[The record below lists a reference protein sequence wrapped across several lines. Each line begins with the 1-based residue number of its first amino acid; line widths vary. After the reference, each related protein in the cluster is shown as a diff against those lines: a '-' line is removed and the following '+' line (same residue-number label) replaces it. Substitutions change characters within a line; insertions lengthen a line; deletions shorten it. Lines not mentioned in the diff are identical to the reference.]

1 MREWASLD
9 EVVLGVWSTFGQASG
24 LPSRVS
30 PSMPILFFG
39 DLHAYFSS
47 RVRVLSVGL
56 NPSLHEFP
64 TDSPFRRFPLA
75 EGVTLREPEPYLDA
89 LSASRTRHF
98 RTDPYR
104 GWFSAFEPM
113 LNGLGASFYEGKPS
127 TALHTDLC
135 SPVATDPTWSG
146 LDPDEQKALEKE
158 GGPLWHG
165 LLEVLQPPNCDA
177 VCCVPP
183 SIAHPVQSLEWMEEF
198 GCVVPIGHV
207 FERTEAGALRKRPV
221 EISARW
227 CEIGGEPSLFVFV
240 PCGTEAARSAE
251 QQPEARCR

>member
-9 EVVLGVWSTFGQASG
+9 EVVSGVWSTFGRASG

-75 EGVTLREPEPYLDA
+75 EGVTVREPEPYLDA
-89 LSASRTRHF
+89 LSAYF

-127 TALHTDLC
+127 TALHTDIC

-146 LDPDEQKALEKE
+146 LDWDVQKALEKE

-165 LLEVLQPPNCDA
+165 LLEALRPQFVTLSVA
-177 VCCVPP
+177 
-183 SIAHPVQSLEWMEEF
+183 SHHLSRIRFKALSGWK
-198 GCVVPIGHV
+198 VVHV

-227 CEIGGEPSLFVFV
+227 CEVGGEPSLFVFV
-240 PCGTEAARSAE
+240 PAAQKPLGRLSSNQKREAGEIAIEVLR
-251 QQPEARCR
+251 RGR